1 MKETTRLINLD
12 SSHNEVSGKPL
23 VTINP
28 PLYHASTV
36 LFERCEDLYLAN
48 TGSYEGATYGT
59 DRLPLQTALEE
70 AITGLEGGE
79 LTRAFQSGL
88 AAITHTFFAYA
99 DSGDH
104 ILVCDNVYG
113 PGAHFCRKVLPRFNI
128 EVEFVPSAIG
138 ADIADYLRPNTRM
151 IFLESPGSN
160 TFEIQDIPAIT
171 RVARERGIITV
182 IDNTWATPL
191 YLKPLALGV
200 DIAIHSVTKYI
211 SGHSD
216 LLMGTITANQQY
228 AGVLADYYR
237 CLEIYA
243 SADDCYR
250 ALRGIKTL
258 GVRLCR
264 HETSALEMARRLES
278 IDLVES
284 VIHPA
289 LPSHPQHEIWKRD
302 FTGSTGL
309 FAFTFKS
316 DYSDETIAAFVNA
329 LGLFGI
335 GYSWGGFKSLITVG
349 RFKRRNPSLYAGKN
363 MVRLNIGLE
372 DTQDLMDDLE
382 QAFTYLK

>member
-12 SSHNEVSGKPL
+12 CSHNEVSGKRL
-23 VTINP
+23 STINP

-59 DRLPLQTALEE
+59 DRLPLQIAVEE
-70 AITGLEGGE
+70 AITRLEGGA

-88 AAITHTFFAYA
+88 SAITNTLLAYTG
-99 DSGDH
+99 SGDH
-104 ILVCDNVYG
+104 ILLCDNVYG
-113 PGAHFCRKVLPRFNI
+113 PGARFCRSVLPQFNI
-128 EVEFVPSAIG
+128 EVEFVPSDIG
-138 ADIADYLRPNTRM
+138 ADIAGFIRPNTRM

-171 RVARERGIITV
+171 AIARQRGIITV

-200 DIAIHSVTKYI
+200 DISIHSVTKYI

-216 LLMGTITANQQY
+216 VLMGTVTTTAAQ
-228 AGVLADYYR
+228 GELLSDYYR

-243 SADDCYR
+243 SADDCYK

-258 GVRLCR
+258 GVRLKQ
-264 HETSALEMARRLES
+264 HETVALEIAHRLEAHP
-278 IDLVES
+278 LVAS

-289 LPSHPQHEIWKRD
+289 LTSHPQHEIWKRD

-309 FAFTFKS
+309 FAFTFRQ
-316 DYSDETIAAFVNA
+316 DYSDQTIAAFVNA
-329 LGLFGI
+329 LKLFGI
-335 GYSWGGFKSLITVG
+335 GYSWGGFKSLVTVG
-349 RFKRRNPSLYAGKN
+349 RY
-363 MVRLNIGLE
+363 
-372 DTQDLMDDLE
+372 
-382 QAFTYLK
+382 